1 MPFRPPAIPPAA
13 RARAPLWLALLT
25 LLLSFDAGP
34 AAAQGGGAGLSAEQ
48 AERFA
53 GQAEARRRQLSEQM
67 MPSWYD
73 TTIDQETGGYL
84 LPESGT
90 SNKLLAS
97 QARLM
102 WSFARAHRTGLRDPE
117 RDYLAAATHGYN
129 FLRANFLDP
138 LNGGYYWMTSRVGR
152 PLEQSKLLYG
162 QACMLYGLVEYY
174 RASGDLA
181 PLQDAIDLYHTIIE
195 RAHDPV
201 NGGWGEHFEVD
212 WRPIAANAAA
222 SVETGAASPMSGQT
236 LAPQSLVDSQ
246 VTVGVGIVGTKSG
259 EAHLQL
265 MAAFTELHRITREAG
280 ASSTPAEVKVEHAL
294 AEALDL
300 NLTHFLPP
308 DAGEAYPYL
317 QPDWQRPLGAKFRE
331 ITYGR
336 NVEFA
341 WLMLEA
347 QEALGREPLWQRFDA
362 LLQHALKYGFDQQR
376 GGLYAIGFG
385 NRPALVTE
393 KIWWAQAEMLAALT
407 VSLRHR
413 AEPEHVRALEQ
424 LLTFL
429 TGHQIDPRDGMW
441 FDAVKADG
449 SPWRTAKVH
458 GRKTSFHELR
468 ALVRFIEA
476 FGAS

>member
-1 MPFRPPAIPPAA
+1 MPSRPPATRPAA
-13 RARAPLWLALLT
+13 RARALLWLALLT
-25 LLLSFDAGP
+25 LLLPFDAGS
-34 AAAQGGGAGLSAEQ
+34 AAAQSDGAQLSAEP
-48 AERFA
+48 AARFA
-53 GQAEARRRQLSEQM
+53 GQAEAWRRQLSEQM
-67 MPSWYD
+67 MPVWYD
-73 TTIDQETGGYL
+73 TAIDPQAGGYL
-84 LPESGT
+84 LPEAGT

-102 WSFARAHRTGLRDPE
+102 WTFAHAYRNRIGDPQ
-117 RDYLAAATHGYN
+117 RDYLAAATNGYR

-152 PLEQSKLLYG
+152 PLEQRKFLYG

-174 RASGDLA
+174 RASGDVVA
-181 PLQDAIDLYHTIIE
+181 LQDAIDLYHTLME
-195 RAHDPV
+195 RAHDPA
-201 NGGWGEHFEVD
+201 NGGWGEHFEAD
-212 WRPIAANAAA
+212 WRPMVD
-222 SVETGAASPMSGQT
+222 SETVETGTASTMSGQT
-236 LAPQSLVDSQ
+236 DRQQSMVDSKIGLDI
-246 VTVGVGIVGTKSG
+246 GVVGTKSG
-259 EAHLQL
+259 ETHLQM
-265 MAAFTELHRITREAG
+265 MAALSELHRVSREAG
-280 ASSTPAEVKVEHAL
+280 VPTVAADLKVEPAL

-300 NLTHFLPP
+300 NLTHFFPP
-308 DAGEAYPYL
+308 DAGAAYPYR

-331 ITYGR
+331 VSYGH

-347 QEALGREPLWQRFDA
+347 QAALGREPLWQRFDT
-362 LLQHALKYGFDQQR
+362 LLQHALTYGFDQQR

-393 KIWWAQAEMLAALT
+393 KIWWAQAEMLVALT
-407 VSLRHR
+407 TSVRHR

-424 LLTFL
+424 LLIFL
-429 TGHQIDPRDGMW
+429 SGHQIDPRDGMW

-449 SPWRTAKVH
+449 SPWRPAKVH
-458 GRKTSFHELR
+458 GRKTGYHELR